1 MTKWEYCE
9 LRAEL
14 HSKGTEFDGIM
25 SMELWTSSGLQRK
38 IEPNRRML
46 TLHYEGMKEPE
57 ELIKQLSLLGGEG
70 WELVFVTPIGG
81 FVGAGGKV
89 LGLTASIGTQLF
101 TFYFKRPALQP
112 DP

>member
-46 TLHYEGMKEPE
+46 TLHYEGMKEPD
-57 ELIKQLSLLGGEG
+57 ELIKQLSLLGDEG

-81 FVGAGGKV
+81 FTGQQIKLMGLAAPEGA
-89 LGLTASIGTQLF
+89 QLF
-101 TFYFKRPALQP
+101 TFYFKRPA
-112 DP
+112 

>member
-25 SMELWTSSGLQRK
+25 SMELWTSSGLQLR
-38 IEPNRRML
+38 IEPDNSSF
-46 TLHYEGMKEPE
+46 LHKEGMKKPD
-57 ELIKQLSLLGGEG
+57 ELIKQLSLLGDEG

-81 FVGAGGKV
+81 FTGQQIKLMGLAAPEGA
-89 LGLTASIGTQLF
+89 QLF
-101 TFYFKRPALQP
+101 TFYFKRPA
-112 DP
+112 